1 MASTTGRHKY
11 SEFQMRKTTFS
22 VLACSVNIISSES
35 DHPMQAI
42 ITTSNNAV
50 ISTVKDL
57 VEVGFITV
65 EELLSLAVEQVK
77 NCDAISLRHVLPN
90 AVLNELITT
99 HKSISKEM

>member
-11 SEFQMRKTTFS
+11 SEIQMRKTTFS

>member
-1 MASTTGRHKY
+1 MASTTGRRKY
-11 SEFQMRKTTFS
+11 SEIQMRKTTFS

-90 AVLNELITT
+90 AVLNELITA

>member
-1 MASTTGRHKY
+1 MVSTTGRRKY
-11 SEFQMRKTTFS
+11 SEIQMRKTTFS

-35 DHPMQAI
+35 NHPMQAI

-77 NCDAISLRHVLPN
+77 NCDAISLRHILPH
-90 AVLNELITT
+90 AVLNELIAA
-99 HKSISKEM
+99 HKSVSNEM